1 MKDLLLKTQQELHEN
16 NSHWNAIIERIKQI
30 NFKKYQNNQTIGFII
45 DDIVKGEFMKEG
57 VDHG

>member
-16 NSHWNAIIERIKQI
+16 NSHWNAIIKRIKQI
-30 NFKKYQNNQTIGFII
+30 NFKKYDSNQPICFII
-45 DDIVKGEFMKEG
+45 DYIVKGEFMKEE